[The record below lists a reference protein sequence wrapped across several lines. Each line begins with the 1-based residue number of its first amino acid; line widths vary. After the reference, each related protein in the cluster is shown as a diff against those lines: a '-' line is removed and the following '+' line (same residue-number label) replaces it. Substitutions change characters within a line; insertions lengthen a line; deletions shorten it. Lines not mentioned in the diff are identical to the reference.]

1 MSKNNLPEKLFILPL
16 FSSIVSRLSLFVLS
30 KDIPALAPGASAHQV
45 QVQVSGP
52 RNDTQRDS
60 ARDVLLRYHCALAIL
75 SRRIDFS
82 GVVDRIAEGDKEK

>member
-1 MSKNNLPEKLFILPL
+1 
-16 FSSIVSRLSLFVLS
+16 
-30 KDIPALAPGASAHQV
+30 V

>member
-1 MSKNNLPEKLFILPL
+1 MLPL

-30 KDIPALAPGASAHQV
+30 KDIPALPCTRAGASAHQV

-60 ARDVLLRYHCALAIL
+60 TRDVLLRYHCALAIL